1 MSNAIHTNGTFRRNR
16 PGPLRRI
23 ARALSAGLALGLA
36 AGAAQAGSDIMGG
49 IRVPIDPARLLCP
62 DLAVSMRVVNMRMRP
77 GQTPMLTHEVRVKNV
92 GTGDYVSRPNQQGVR
107 IYVPFDRRLYLN
119 PRVPGNIRVGQ
130 EVVVARF
137 DYPYKGGEFGALEAE
152 LSFDP
157 DIGNDSNPRNDD
169 CNASNNRDVLTDVEQ
184 QRQMQ
189 QIARMQGV
197 QRQLQQVLESK
208 IKKPLVTPRIKVNP

>member
-1 MSNAIHTNGTFRRNR
+1 MSNAIPAKGTVRR
-16 PGPLRRI
+16 PRRI
-23 ARALSAGLALGLA
+23 AARRALRAVAAGLTLSLA

-49 IRVPIDPARLLCP
+49 IRVPIDPTRLLCP

-92 GTGDYVSRPNQQGVR
+92 GTGDYVSRPDQQSVR
-107 IYVPFDRRLYLN
+107 VYVPFDRRLYLRQRL
-119 PRVPGNIRVGQ
+119 PLPIRAGQ

-152 LSFDP
+152 LSFDL
-157 DIGNDSNPRNDD
+157 DIRNDSNPRNDD
-169 CNASNNRDVLTDVEQ
+169 CNVNNNRDVLTDVEQ

-208 IKKPLVTPRIKVNP
+208 IKKPLVSPQIKVNP